1 MSGHIILPASFTA
14 DAEADPRSGLGTLS
28 AWCPHCERLHHH
40 GAAGRGA
47 EPRVEK
53 RGAHCDPTAGAPA
66 AGRGYTLTV
75 EGAVAAPDELMP
87 SAPMAR
93 LGHSLHAIL
102 AANSRELRRVLL
114 LAVIDSAGAASLPGE
129 RLMGATLGD
138 AELLV
143 MGEGAFWNLDQG
155 VVSTE
160 GRGLLRLLA
169 QLFGIT
175 PGIAGRRVL
184 ETMAATSLPAEA
196 ALEIEALIDR
206 WTPGREV
213 PK

>member
-1 MSGHIILPASFTA
+1 MSGHINLPAFFTA

-47 EPRVEK
+47 EPRIEK
-53 RGAHCDPTAGAPA
+53 RGSHCDPAAGAPA
-66 AGRGYTLTV
+66 AGRGYSLTV
-75 EGAVAAPDELMP
+75 EGAVAAPDELLP
-87 SAPMAR
+87 TAPMTQ
-93 LGHSLHAIL
+93 LGHRLHVIL
-102 AANSRELRRVLL
+102 AANGRELRRALL

-129 RLMGATLGD
+129 RLVGATLGD

-143 MGEGAFWNLDQG
+143 MDDGAFWSFDQG
-155 VVSTE
+155 VASVE

-169 QLFGIT
+169 KLFAIT
-175 PGIAGRRVL
+175 PGIAGRRLL
-184 ETMAATSLPAEA
+184 ETMAATSFPAEA
-196 ALEIEALIDR
+196 AQEIEALIDR
-206 WTPGREV
+206 WTPFEEA